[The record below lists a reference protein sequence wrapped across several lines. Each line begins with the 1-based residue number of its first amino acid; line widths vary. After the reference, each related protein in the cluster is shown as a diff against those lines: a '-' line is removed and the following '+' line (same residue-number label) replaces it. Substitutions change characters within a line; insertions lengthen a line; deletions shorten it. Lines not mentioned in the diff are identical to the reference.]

1 MVHADTPQLAPARS
15 SLGPGRVLTFLAAAA
30 IALTGMGLAP
40 GNALANETYPT
51 ALAVS
56 APGTPAPAPL
66 PPGSRYLT
74 RREIERTAK
83 DGIGKLQGLR
93 IGPFA
98 PGAASAALPLGL
110 AERVIGHPLPAGA
123 SPVTPTW
130 IVTVDA
136 PPQPNVLG
144 EPTTATVFTDVVDAV
159 SGAVIDQC
167 PGCRSVT
174 G

>member
-1 MVHADTPQLAPARS
+1 MVYTPTLQLAPARRG
-15 SLGPGRVLTFLAAAA
+15 LRPGRLLTLLAAAA
-30 IALTGMGLAP
+30 IALTGVGLAP

-56 APGTPAPAPL
+56 APGAPAPAPL

-74 RREIERTAK
+74 RREIERIAK

-110 AERVIGHPLPAGA
+110 AERVIGHSLPAGA
-123 SPVTPTW
+123 SPATPTW
-130 IVTVDA
+130 LVTVDA
-136 PPQPNVLG
+136 PPQPSVLG
-144 EPTTATVFTDVVDAV
+144 EPATATVFTDVVDAV
-159 SGAVIDQC
+159 SGAILDNC
-167 PGCRSVT
+167 PGCRSVK